1 MNKKSAYNMLK
12 DSGHENIVEVT
23 VKKNYFLAE
32 HSHDFDV
39 DIVIVSGQLE
49 IVTDL
54 TSNLLVPGSRFK
66 LKKNT
71 IHTEK
76 TGKDDVC
83 FLSARPV

>member
-1 MNKKSAYNMLK
+1 MNKKSAYKMLK
-12 DSGHENIVEVT
+12 DSGHENIVEVI

-39 DIVIVSGQLE
+39 DIVIISGQLE
-49 IVTDL
+49 IVTDFS
-54 TSNLLVPGSRFK
+54 SNLLLPGSRFK

>member
-23 VKKNYFLAE
+23 VKKNYFLAK

-76 TGKDDVC
+76 TGKNDVC
-83 FLSARPV
+83 FLSARPA

>member
-1 MNKKSAYNMLK
+1 MNKKSAHNILK
-12 DSGHENIVEVT
+12 DSGHNNIVELT

-32 HSHDFDV
+32 HTHDFDV
-39 DIVIVSGQLE
+39 DIIIISGQLE
-49 IVTDL
+49 IVTDF
-54 TSNLLVPGSRFK
+54 TYNLLIPGSRFK

-76 TGKDDVC
+76 TGKDAVF

>member
-1 MNKKSAYNMLK
+1 MNKKSAYNILK
-12 DSGHENIVEVT
+12 DSGHTNIVEVI

-32 HSHDFDV
+32 HSHNFDV
-39 DIVIVSGQLE
+39 DIVIISGQLE
-49 IVTDL
+49 IVTDF

-76 TGKDDVC
+76 TGKNDVC
-83 FLSARPV
+83 FLSARPA